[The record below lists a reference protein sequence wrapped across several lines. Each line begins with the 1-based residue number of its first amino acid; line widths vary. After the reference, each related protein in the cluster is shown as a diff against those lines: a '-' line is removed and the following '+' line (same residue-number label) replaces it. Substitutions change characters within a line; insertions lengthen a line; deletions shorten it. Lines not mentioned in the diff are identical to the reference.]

1 MKDKFNLVGTK
12 IKEFKLPNSK
22 GETSNIQDFLGQ
34 NVILVLFRNKNWPY
48 SKAHVQKLSEDF
60 ETFKDQNAILFTILP
75 DTLKNAVEFE
85 NFWNRKFPIYY
96 DPKKEVN
103 KILKQEVKPLKMGRM
118 PALLV
123 IDTQGIV
130 RYAYYGDSMDDIP
143 EDEEIIQ
150 ILKNINN

>member
-1 MKDKFNLVGTK
+1 M
-12 IKEFKLPNSK
+12 
-22 GETSNIQDFLGQ
+22 
-34 NVILVLFRNKNWPY
+34 
-48 SKAHVQKLSEDF
+48 
-60 ETFKDQNAILFTILP
+60 
-75 DTLKNAVEFE
+75 
-85 NFWNRKFPIYY
+85 
-96 DPKKEVN
+96 N